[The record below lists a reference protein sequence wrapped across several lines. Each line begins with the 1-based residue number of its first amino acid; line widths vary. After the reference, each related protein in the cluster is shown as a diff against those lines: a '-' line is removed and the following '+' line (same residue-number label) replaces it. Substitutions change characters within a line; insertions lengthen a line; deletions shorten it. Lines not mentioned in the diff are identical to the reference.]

1 MSRSLPEWIG
11 RSDDAKIPPR
21 VMERVARKVD
31 GRCVVCTRETGPAL
45 PGECDHI
52 VPLIL
57 GGEHRERNLQWLCKP
72 CHAAK
77 SRLDVKLKAKA
88 ARISQRNLG
97 IKRKPSRSWGY
108 GKDDKFKMKI
118 GGGIVPR

>member
-1 MSRSLPEWIG
+1 MTRAVPEWIATN
-11 RSDDAKIPPR
+11 DNAKIPPR
-21 VMERVARKVD
+21 VMERIARKAD
-31 GRCVVCTRETGPAL
+31 GHCIVCTRETGPGL

-77 SRLDVKLKAKA
+77 SKLDVKLKSKV
-88 ARISQRNLG
+88 ARVSQRNLG

-108 GKDDKFKMKI
+108 GKDSKFKMKI
-118 GGGIVPR
+118 GGGIVQR